1 MEDKELTFWE
11 HLDVLRWALV
21 RIVVVW
27 FILAIGFFIAMPSLF
42 DTVILGPCHN
52 NFIFYQF
59 LRSMGEALNLTG
71 DFFTQEFDI
80 KLQNINLAAPF
91 FVHLS
96 TSFVLSLVVLAPYI
110 LWEIWL
116 FIRPALYVNES
127 RGVKKALLLGSVMF
141 YIGVAVGY
149 FVIYPM
155 TLRFLSTYNL
165 SPDIEILISL
175 NSYIDNFM
183 TLVLC
188 MGLAFELP
196 LVTWILSL
204 LGIITRDTLREYR
217 RHAFVVIVIVSA
229 IITPTGDPFTLM
241 AVTLPLYA
249 LYELSILMVKDKK
262 DDDDDDDDDKPTS
275 GNNGGSNKPTGGAPA
290 QKAIEKKPDSP
301 QDGGDAKA
309 LPATDDKTKEAQ
321 PKKEDKPISDVLRE
335 QREAAQRAKNEASNK
350 ALQERIDAA
359 AKSAAATGAAAGV
372 AAEASAE
379 GAAPALTANTEPT
392 VKESLAAAAE
402 ATAKKVKKEPR
413 MVIIDDQI
421 FFEEYPDEDIPAP
434 QDAPAEKQAAQPMET
449 TAPEEPSA
457 SAESAETSAPA
468 SETSASSAPAEQAAP
483 VEEPVASAESA
494 EPAESVAPASE
505 PAAPVA
511 PVEEPAAPAAPVESA
526 EPSAPVEEPAA
537 STETVEPAQ
546 PVEHTESSAAPSEST
561 ASAEPTAPTEPTKP
575 SKPRID
581 FGGIKYDPNRF
592 KQQ

>member
-1 MEDKELTFWE
+1 MGWEGCVHETREADTDKRLKTRDETDKQMEDKELTFWE

-21 RIVVVW
+21 RIIVVW

-52 NFIFYQF
+52 NFIFYQL
-59 LRSMGEALNLTG
+59 LRSMGETLHLTG
-71 DFFTQEFDI
+71 DFFTQQFDI

-217 RHAFVVIVIVSA
+217 RHAFVVIVIVAA

-241 AVTLPLYA
+241 AVSLPLYA
-249 LYELSILMVKDKK
+249 LYELSILMVKEKK
-262 DDDDDDDDDKPTS
+262 DDDDDDEKDKPSS
-275 GNNGGSNKPTGGAPA
+275 GNGGGSNSPNGGASA
-290 QKAIEKKPDSP
+290 QKVIEKKPDSP
-301 QDGGDAKA
+301 LDGGDAKS
-309 LPATDDKTKEAQ
+309 LPTT
-321 PKKEDKPISDVLRE
+321 EDKPADAATSDKAELEKKEKSISEVLRE
-335 QREAAQRAKNEASNK
+335 QRAAAQRAKNEASNR

-359 AKSAAATGAAAGV
+359 AKAAAAGTATGV
-372 AAEASAE
+372 AADANADSAT
-379 GAAPALTANTEPT
+379 PALTANAEPT

-402 ATAKKVKKEPR
+402 TTAKKVKREPR

-421 FFEEYPDEDIPAP
+421 FFEEYPDEDTPAP
-434 QDAPAEKQAAQPMET
+434 QDTPTEKQEAQ
-449 TAPEEPSA
+449 
-457 SAESAETSAPA
+457 
-468 SETSASSAPAEQAAP
+468 P
-483 VEEPVASAESA
+483 VEEPSTAKTTEQTEQPTPVEPTELAEPTEPIEPT
-494 EPAESVAPASE
+494 EPAETIE
-505 PAAPVA
+505 PAK
-511 PVEEPAAPAAPVESA
+511 PVE
-526 EPSAPVEEPAA
+526 
-537 STETVEPAQ
+537 
-546 PVEHTESSAAPSEST
+546 
-561 ASAEPTAPTEPTKP
+561 PTEPTTSVEPTDPTKAEKP
-575 SKPRID
+575 HID

-592 KQQ
+592 KQ

>member
-59 LRSMGEALNLTG
+59 LRSMGETLHLTG

-217 RHAFVVIVIVSA
+217 RHAFVVIVIVGA

-241 AVTLPLYA
+241 AVSLPLYA
-249 LYELSILMVKDKK
+249 LYELSILMVKEKK
-262 DDDDDDDDDKPTS
+262 DDDDDDDDDKPSS
-275 GNNGGSNKPTGGAPA
+275 GNGGGSDNPDGGAPA

-301 QDGGDAKA
+301 QDGGDAKS
-309 LPATDDKTKEAQ
+309 LPATDDKPEKEE
-321 PKKEDKPISDVLRE
+321 KSITEVLRE
-335 QREAAQRAKNEASNK
+335 QRAAAQRAKNEASNR

-359 AKSAAATGAAAGV
+359 AKAAAATGAATGV
-372 AAEASAE
+372 AADSNAE
-379 GAAPALTANTEPT
+379 PS

-402 ATAKKVKKEPR
+402 ATAKKVKREPR

-421 FFEEYPDEDIPAP
+421 FFEEYPDEDTPAP
-434 QDAPAEKQAAQPMET
+434 QDTPTEKQEAQP
-449 TAPEEPSA
+449 AEEPS
-457 SAESAETSAPA
+457 T
-468 SETSASSAPAEQAAP
+468 
-483 VEEPVASAESA
+483 
-494 EPAESVAPASE
+494 
-505 PAAPVA
+505 
-511 PVEEPAAPAAPVESA
+511 
-526 EPSAPVEEPAA
+526 
-537 STETVEPAQ
+537 
-546 PVEHTESSAAPSEST
+546 
-561 ASAEPTAPTEPTKP
+561 AEPTMPIKPTDPTEPTEPINPADPTTP
-575 SKPRID
+575 SKPHID

-592 KQQ
+592 KQ

>member
-249 LYELSILMVKDKK
+249 LYELSILMVKERK
-262 DDDDDDDDDKPTS
+262 DDDDDDDDDKPSS

-309 LPATDDKTKEAQ
+309 LPTTDDKTKEAQ
-321 PKKEDKPISDVLRE
+321 PKKEDKPISEVLRE

-359 AKSAAATGAAAGV
+359 AKTAAATGAATGV
-372 AAEASAE
+372 AAEANAD
-379 GAAPALTANTEPT
+379 GAAPALTANNEPS

-402 ATAKKVKKEPR
+402 ATAKKVKREPR

-434 QDAPAEKQAAQPMET
+434 QDAPAEKQAAQPVET
-449 TAPEEPSA
+449 SAPEEPSA
-457 SAESAETSAPA
+457 SSEPTATAE
-468 SETSASSAPAEQAAP
+468 PAEPAVPA
-483 VEEPVASAESA
+483 EEPVAPS
-494 EPAESVAPASE
+494 
-505 PAAPVA
+505 
-511 PVEEPAAPAAPVESA
+511 APVESA
-526 EPSAPVEEPAA
+526 EPVASAEEPVAPIEEPAA
-537 STETVEPAQ
+537 STEPVEP
-546 PVEHTESSAAPSEST
+546 AAPSEP
-561 ASAEPTAPTEPTKP
+561 AAPAEPAKP
-575 SKPRID
+575 SKPHID

-592 KQQ
+592 KQ

>member
-1 MEDKELTFWE
+1 MGWEGCVHETREADTDKRLKTRDEIDKQMEDKELTFWE

-21 RIVVVW
+21 RIIVVW

-52 NFIFYQF
+52 NFIFYQL
-59 LRSMGEALNLTG
+59 LRSMGETLHLTG
-71 DFFTQEFDI
+71 DFFTQQFDI

-217 RHAFVVIVIVSA
+217 RHAFVVIVIVAA

-241 AVTLPLYA
+241 AVSLPLYA
-249 LYELSILMVKDKK
+249 LYELSILMVKEKK
-262 DDDDDDDDDKPTS
+262 DDDDDDEKDKPSS
-275 GNNGGSNKPTGGAPA
+275 GNGGGSDSPNGGASA
-290 QKAIEKKPDSP
+290 QKVIEKKPDSP
-301 QDGGDAKA
+301 LDGGDAKS
-309 LPATDDKTKEAQ
+309 LPTT
-321 PKKEDKPISDVLRE
+321 EDKPVDAATSDKAEPEKKEKSISEVLRE
-335 QREAAQRAKNEASNK
+335 QRAAAQRAKNEASNR

-359 AKSAAATGAAAGV
+359 AKAAAAGTATGV
-372 AAEASAE
+372 AADANADSAT
-379 GAAPALTANTEPT
+379 PALTANAEPA

-402 ATAKKVKKEPR
+402 TTAKKVKREPR

-421 FFEEYPDEDIPAP
+421 FFEEYPDEDTPAP
-434 QDAPAEKQAAQPMET
+434 QDTPVEKQKAQ
-449 TAPEEPSA
+449 
-457 SAESAETSAPA
+457 
-468 SETSASSAPAEQAAP
+468 P
-483 VEEPVASAESA
+483 VEEPSTVETTEQTEQPTPAEPTELAESTEPIEP
-494 EPAESVAPASE
+494 EPAETIE
-505 PAAPVA
+505 PAK
-511 PVEEPAAPAAPVESA
+511 PVEPTESTT
-526 EPSAPVEEPAA
+526 S
-537 STETVEPAQ
+537 VEP
-546 PVEHTESSAAPSEST
+546 TD
-561 ASAEPTAPTEPTKP
+561 PTKP
-575 SKPRID
+575 EKPHID

-592 KQQ
+592 KQ

>member
-21 RIVVVW
+21 RIIVVW

-59 LRSMGEALNLTG
+59 LRSMGETLHLTG

-217 RHAFVVIVIVSA
+217 RHAFVVIVIVA
-229 IITPTGDPFTLM
+229 AVITPTGDPFTLM

-249 LYELSILMVKDKK
+249 LYELSILMVKEKK
-262 DDDDDDDDDKPTS
+262 NDDDDDEADKPST
-275 GNNGGSNKPTGGAPA
+275 GNGGGSDNPNGGAPA
-290 QKAIEKKPDSP
+290 QKAIEKKPDGP
-301 QDGGDAKA
+301 LDGGDAKS
-309 LPATDDKTKEAQ
+309 LPAT
-321 PKKEDKPISDVLRE
+321 EDKPAAGDDGAADVATPDEPKPEKKEKSISEVLRE
-335 QREAAQRAKNEASNK
+335 QRAAAQRAKNEASNR

-359 AKSAAATGAAAGV
+359 AKAAAATGTATAV
-372 AAEASAE
+372 AADANAE
-379 GAAPALTANTEPT
+379 GAAPALTANTEPS

-402 ATAKKVKKEPR
+402 TTVKKAKREPR

-421 FFEEYPDEDIPAP
+421 FFEEYPDEDTPAP
-434 QDAPAEKQAAQPMET
+434 QDTPAEKQEAQPAEPST
-449 TAPEEPSA
+449 EEPAVST
-457 SAESAETSAPA
+457 EQKEPTEPT
-468 SETSASSAPAEQAAP
+468 EQPKPAEQVEQVGSPEP
-483 VEEPVASAESA
+483 VE
-494 EPAESVAPASE
+494 
-505 PAAPVA
+505 
-511 PVEEPAAPAAPVESA
+511 PVESA
-526 EPSAPVEEPAA
+526 ASTAPTKPVEP
-537 STETVEPAQ
+537 T
-546 PVEHTESSAAPSEST
+546 
-561 ASAEPTAPTEPTKP
+561 EPTTPAEPTEPTKP
-575 SKPRID
+575 AKPHID

-592 KQQ
+592 KQ

>member
-249 LYELSILMVKDKK
+249 LYELSILMVKERK
-262 DDDDDDDDDKPTS
+262 DDDDDDDDDKPSS

-309 LPATDDKTKEAQ
+309 LPTTDDKTKEAQ
-321 PKKEDKPISDVLRE
+321 PKKEDKPISEVLRE

-359 AKSAAATGAAAGV
+359 AKTAAATGAATGV
-372 AAEASAE
+372 AVGANAD
-379 GAAPALTANTEPT
+379 GAAPALTANNEPS

-402 ATAKKVKKEPR
+402 ATAKKVKREPR

-434 QDAPAEKQAAQPMET
+434 QDAPAEKQAAQPVET
-449 TAPEEPSA
+449 SAPEEPSA
-457 SAESAETSAPA
+457 SSEPTATAE
-468 SETSASSAPAEQAAP
+468 PAEPAVPA
-483 VEEPVASAESA
+483 EEPVAPS
-494 EPAESVAPASE
+494 
-505 PAAPVA
+505 
-511 PVEEPAAPAAPVESA
+511 APVESA
-526 EPSAPVEEPAA
+526 EPVASAEEPVAPIEEPAA
-537 STETVEPAQ
+537 STEPVEPAE
-546 PVEHTESSAAPSEST
+546 PAAP
-561 ASAEPTAPTEPTKP
+561 AEPAKP
-575 SKPRID
+575 SKPHID

-592 KQQ
+592 KQ

>member
-59 LRSMGEALNLTG
+59 LRSMGETLHLTG

-217 RHAFVVIVIVSA
+217 RHAFVVIVIVAA

-241 AVTLPLYA
+241 AVSLPLYA
-249 LYELSILMVKDKK
+249 LYELSILMVKEKK
-262 DDDDDDDDDKPTS
+262 DDDDDDEDDKPSS
-275 GNNGGSNKPTGGAPA
+275 GNGGGSDNPDGGAPA

-301 QDGGDAKA
+301 QDGGDAKS
-309 LPATDDKTKEAQ
+309 LPAT
-321 PKKEDKPISDVLRE
+321 EDKPDEATPDETKPEKKEKSITEVLRE
-335 QREAAQRAKNEASNK
+335 QRAAAQRAKNEASNR

-359 AKSAAATGAAAGV
+359 AKAAAATGAATGV
-372 AAEASAE
+372 AADANAE
-379 GAAPALTANTEPT
+379 PS

-402 ATAKKVKKEPR
+402 ATAKKVKREPR

-421 FFEEYPDEDIPAP
+421 FFEEYPDEDTPAP
-434 QDAPAEKQAAQPMET
+434 QDTPTEKQEAQP
-449 TAPEEPSA
+449 AEEPST
-457 SAESAETSAPA
+457 AE
-468 SETSASSAPAEQAAP
+468 
-483 VEEPVASAESA
+483 
-494 EPAESVAPASE
+494 
-505 PAAPVA
+505 
-511 PVEEPAAPAAPVESA
+511 
-526 EPSAPVEEPAA
+526 
-537 STETVEPAQ
+537 
-546 PVEHTESSAAPSEST
+546 
-561 ASAEPTAPTEPTKP
+561 PTEPTESTEPTEPTTPIEPIEPIEPTMPIKP
-575 SKPRID
+575 TEPIKPTDPTPPADPTTPTKPHID

-592 KQQ
+592 KQ